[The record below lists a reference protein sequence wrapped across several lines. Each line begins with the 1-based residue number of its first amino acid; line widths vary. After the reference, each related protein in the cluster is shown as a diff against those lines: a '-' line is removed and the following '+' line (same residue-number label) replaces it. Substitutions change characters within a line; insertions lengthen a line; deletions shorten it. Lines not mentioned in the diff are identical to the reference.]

1 MKIKMFSG
9 AVTGLLLAGIPLV
22 GGCKDDA
29 PPTLAQVA
37 PATAG
42 VQPVARVE
50 AVPPAP
56 LAAADDAVVA
66 RPVPAQPSGEQ
77 PLPSDIQLS
86 ANAAQVVKLAQAG
99 VDEPV
104 MLSFV
109 KNSAGAFNLGSEE
122 IIYLKDVG
130 VESSVITAMI
140 ERDRAFGVAQAVAPV
155 APVAQQPEQPVS
167 VNSFN
172 AALSPY
178 GSWVEIEGYGRCW
191 QPTVVVSTPTWQPY
205 CDRGHWVYTD
215 CGWYWYSDYSWG
227 YTTFHYGRWFRHGR
241 FGWCWSPDTVWGPA
255 WVTWRTSSDYC
266 GWAPLP
272 PHAVFVSGGGFTYY
286 GRSVDIG
293 FDFGLS
299 VSCYSFLPFGRLCDP
314 FPRNHV
320 VVQKNVTKIYNNT
333 TIINNY
339 GSGNNNTV
347 INHGVPVER
356 VSAASH
362 TTIKPVSIRETP
374 SAFHQTSERLERHG
388 KEAVL
393 YRPTTSSA
401 FTRSEPSRRTETQ
414 TSTPAK
420 AVLPRTNPGEERR
433 RTETAKQPPTT
444 TPTRPTTTPGNTP
457 PSTGSR
463 ENTPRRAVQPRTST
477 TVQQNEIAP
486 GSTTTGTSP
495 LIIGGRNRERPTV
508 STGVS
513 APTVTPPTTP
523 RNPSAFYTTPRFESP
538 RVQAEASRPAVQSP
552 QPSSPASTRV
562 ERQEL
567 SRPAPVVS
575 HRDSENSNP
584 SAFRARPTTSGDQG
598 ATQSS
603 RSEISSRS
611 QSRSDS
617 RSEKK
622 SKD

>member
-1 MKIKMFSG
+1 MFSG

-77 PLPSDIQLS
+77 PLPSDIRLS

-286 GRSVDIG
+286 DRSVDIG

-339 GSGNNNTV
+339 GSGNHNTV

-362 TTIKPVSIRETP
+362 TTIKPVAIRETP

-393 YRPTTSSA
+393 YRPTTGSSSP
-401 FTRSEPSRRTETQ
+401 TRGETPRRTETQ
-414 TSTPAK
+414 PTTPAR
-420 AVLPRTNPGEERR
+420 AVLPRTNPGEVRR
-433 RTETAKQPPTT
+433 HTETPAPVNTT
-444 TPTRPTTTPGNTP
+444 

-463 ENTPRRAVQPRTST
+463 ETAPRRAVQPRTSPP
-477 TVQQNEIAP
+477 VQTEVTPRQ
-486 GSTTTGTSP
+486 
-495 LIIGGRNRERPTV
+495 ERPAVLPRV
-508 STGVS
+508 S
-513 APTVTPPTTP
+513 TPPTAQPAQPATT
-523 RNPSAFYTTPRFESP
+523 RSSSSFYTAPRFEAP
-538 RVQAEASRPAVQSP
+538 RVQVEVSKPATQGSL
-552 QPSSPASTRV
+552 PSAPVSTRG
-562 ERQEL
+562 ERQES

-575 HRDSENSNP
+575 HRDSEGSNP
-584 SAFRARPTTSGDQG
+584 SAFHSRSSNSGDQG

-603 RSEISSRS
+603 RPEKSSRS